1 MGYSRRHTLAMGLGG
16 LFVTVVP
23 IRVSADAAGLIEA
36 FTGGAEIVEGPLDI
50 SAPEIAENGNAVPV
64 TVTCPDAKSIR
75 ILAPANPN
83 PEVCTVH
90 FGPLAGRHSL
100 TTRIRMAETM
110 DVIALAEMADGTFVQ
125 AAANVRVT
133 IGGCGG

>member
-1 MGYSRRHTLAMGLGG
+1 MTYSRRRTLALGLGG

-23 IRVSADAAGLIEA
+23 MRVSADAQGLIAA
-36 FTGGAEIVEGPLDI
+36 FTGGAEIVEGALHI
-50 SAPEIAENGNAVPV
+50 TAPEIAENGNAVPV
-64 TVTCPDAKSIR
+64 TVACPDAVSIR

-90 FGPLAGRHSL
+90 FGPLAGSHSA

-110 DVIALAEMADGTFVQ
+110 DVIALAEMPDGTFVQ